1 MNGLSALRG
10 RYFVTGTNT
19 NVGKTWVS
27 VRLLETAR
35 EAGLSCYGLKPI
47 AAGSEDTPEGV
58 RNEDAEALREA
69 ASIKL
74 DYDLV
79 NPVAFREPV
88 APHIL
93 AQRRGMNLTAER
105 LTGYVNGALMT
116 QKADLVLV
124 EGAGGW
130 YVPINQRE
138 TLADLARQ
146 LGLPVILVVGM
157 KLGCLNHALLTVEA
171 IKRDGLEIAGWVA
184 NQIDPDMS
192 AYEENIETLHA
203 MVPAPC
209 LGVLPHFTNN
219 TAQAAA
225 EYLDLPLAA
234 C

>member
-1 MNGLSALRG
+1 MMQGLSTLRG

-27 VRLLETAR
+27 VRLLEAAR

-47 AAGSEDTPEGV
+47 AAGSEDTDDGL
-58 RNEDAEALREA
+58 RNEDAEALLEA

-74 DYDLV
+74 DYELV

-93 AQRRGMNLTAER
+93 AQRQGMNLTAER
-105 LTGYVNGALMT
+105 LAGYVNGALMT

-138 TLADLARQ
+138 TLADLARR

-157 KLGCLNHALLTVEA
+157 ELGCLNHALLTAEA
-171 IKRDGLEIAGWVA
+171 IRRDGLELAGWIA
-184 NQIDPDMS
+184 NFLHDDMN
-192 AYEENIETLHA
+192 AGEENFRTLEA
-203 MVPAPC
+203 MLHAPC
-209 LGVLPHFTNN
+209 LGRTDRN
-219 TAQAAA
+219 
-225 EYLDLPLAA
+225 
-234 C
+234 